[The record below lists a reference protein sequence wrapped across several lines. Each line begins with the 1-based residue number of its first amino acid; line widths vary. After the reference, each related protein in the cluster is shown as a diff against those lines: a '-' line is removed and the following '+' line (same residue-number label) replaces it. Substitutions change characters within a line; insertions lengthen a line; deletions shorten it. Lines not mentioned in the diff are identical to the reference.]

1 MRSDANVTGMVV
13 TEIEKF
19 RRSMVTI
26 IQQAQIEQLHISPA
40 ECIEWVRSGF
50 LGKDEAQMPAKL
62 SVHPQ
67 GEDFMT
73 TMPCLIP
80 EEGGTRYF
88 GIKLVSRIE
97 SQTPTLKS
105 DITLYDSTTGQLLAL
120 MDGDWITAMRTGAVA
135 ALAARTFERQGTD
148 TYSMIGLG
156 NIARAVALCLI
167 EDHKDQPITI
177 RLMRYKDQAEQFI
190 KRFKDYKN
198 VTFEII
204 DDKRSFVAEADVLIS
219 CVTVATDLL
228 FPDDSLYK
236 KGVTVIPVHVRGFQN
251 CDLFFDKVFG
261 DDTGQIEKFKY
272 FNRFRQYDEIHHV
285 LQGKNPGRTSDDE
298 RILSYNY
305 GIALHDIVFA
315 SKIYEKVEDSGQS
328 FDYVRQTQ
336 KIWV

>member
-1 MRSDANVTGMVV
+1 MVSV
-13 TEIEKF
+13 
-19 RRSMVTI
+19 
-26 IQQAQIEQLHISPA
+26 IQQQQIDALNISPK
-40 ECIEWVRSGF
+40 ECIEWVKQGF
-50 LGKDEAQMPAKL
+50 LMKDDAQMPAKL

-73 TMPCLIP
+73 SMPCLLPKYNGIK
-80 EEGGTRYF
+80 YF
-88 GIKLVSRIE
+88 GLKLVSRIE
-97 SQTPTLKS
+97 GQTPTLKS
-105 DITLYDSTTGQLLAL
+105 DITLYDAETGQLLAI

-135 ALAARTFERQGTD
+135 ALAARTFQRKGVD

-167 EDHKDQPITI
+167 ADNEDRHITI

-190 KRFKDYKN
+190 ERFKGHNN

-204 DDKRSFVAEADVLIS
+204 DNPTAFLSEADVVIS
-219 CVTVATDLL
+219 CVTVATELL
-228 FPDDSLYK
+228 FPDNSLYK

-261 DDTGQIEKFKY
+261 DDTGQIQTWKY
-272 FNRFRQYDEIHHV
+272 FKQFHEYDEIHHV
-285 LQGKNPGRTSDDE
+285 LQGKNPGRTNDDE

-305 GIALHDIVFA
+305 GLALHDIVFA
-315 SKIYEKVEDSGQS
+315 SKIYEKAINTSQGFEYQKQDK
-328 FDYVRQTQ
+328 